1 MAITDARTPGVRIA
15 PPTAAGAGVPLALE
29 IAGLT
34 ASYRQ
39 KPVLRHV
46 TVAVP
51 KGQLVA
57 MIGPNGAGKSTLL
70 KAIVGLVPVDGGTIR
85 VLGQP
90 VETARH
96 HIAYVPQTDTTD
108 WDFPVTVQE
117 VVLMGRYRALG
128 LFGRPSRRDRELV
141 ADALRTVAMADF
153 ADNHIRQLSGGQQ
166 QRVFLARALAQ
177 QADVMLLDEPFSGV
191 DVRTE
196 GAIFELMDSFSAA
209 GKTLVVVNHNLQI
222 LERFA
227 AVLMLNQQVI
237 AYGPRADVVT
247 PKNLQRLYGG
257 RMSFI
262 DEAER
267 AIREG
272 KTDDR

>member
-1 MAITDARTPGVRIA
+1 MALTNAHAPGVRTA
-15 PPTAAGAGVPLALE
+15 PATAVGNGAPLALE
-29 IAGLT
+29 ITGLT

-39 KPVLRHV
+39 KPALRHV
-46 TVAVP
+46 SIAVP

-70 KAIVGLVPVDGGTIR
+70 KAIVGLVPVDAGTIR

-90 VETARH
+90 IEIARH

-108 WDFPVTVQE
+108 WDFPVTVRE

-128 LFGRPSRRDRELV
+128 LFGRPKRQDRELV
-141 ADALRTVAMADF
+141 ENALHTVSMTDYADR
-153 ADNHIRQLSGGQQ
+153 HIRQLSGGQQ

-191 DVRTE
+191 DARTE

-237 AYGPRADVVT
+237 AYGPRADVVN
-247 PKNLQRLYGG
+247 PENLQRLYGG
-257 RMSFI
+257 RLSFV

-267 AIREG
+267 VIREG
-272 KTDDR
+272 TTDVR